1 MAETTRNSKHRETP
15 KEELAGYLKKG
26 MTHRQIS
33 EHTNIPVNT
42 ISNRIYRCGLNKK
55 SYQPKPM
62 CEATLKAT
70 SAELKDNYTELFIAI
85 YLQAVR
91 DDCLEVRKSVEGRL
105 HAKGYKLTKIAEYIK
120 ANSDYID
127 SEVKKAVC
135 RESAEYGG
143 DTRQR
148 QKESINRVVNH
159 LVNKFEAA
167 R

>member
-1 MAETTRNSKHRETP
+1 MSY
-15 KEELAGYLKKG
+15 KE
-26 MTHRQIS
+26 IS
-33 EHTNIPVNT
+33 AKTKIPYPT

-62 CEATLKAT
+62 CEATLKAS
-70 SAELKDNYTELFIAI
+70 SAELKDNYTALFIAI
-85 YLQAVR
+85 YFQAVR
-91 DDCLEVRKSVEGRL
+91 DDCLEVRKAVERRL

-143 DTRQR
+143 DTRKL